1 MDSAQGKVESGE
13 NQESKRGRVRRL
25 LFEPLEEMGFRKNGM
40 VKAEDHKSK
49 MDRLAD
55 NLAYMSDQS
64 LGALCE
70 MLRSKGQGRDRMF
83 WPVPATIYGL
93 AELVEPTPI
102 EELPNLL
109 SWFRSVEGPKAMKAG
124 TLVETW
130 IYFHKFKRPPQA
142 AHAQIARDAADH
154 QRKCERVRDRG
165 ASGRASA
172 EELHWLDRYEKRLA
186 YCEAIVLGKTEGK
199 AA

>member
-1 MDSAQGKVESGE
+1 MSGE
-13 NQESKRGRVRRL
+13 NQESKRGRVRRI
-25 LFEPLEEMGFRKNGM
+25 LFEPLEEMGFRKNGT
-40 VKAEDHKSK
+40 VKADDHKSK

-64 LGALCE
+64 LGVLCE

-83 WPVPATIYGL
+83 WPLPATIYGL
-93 AELVEPTPI
+93 AELVEPTPL

-109 SWFRSVEGPKAMKAG
+109 SWFRSIEGPKALKAG

-130 IYFHKFKRPPQA
+130 AYFHKYKRPPQMA
-142 AHAQIARDAADH
+142 GMQIQRDADDH
-154 QRKCERVRDRG
+154 ARKCERVRDRAARG
-165 ASGRASA
+165 VADPA
-172 EELHWLDRYEKRLA
+172 ELHWLDRYEKRLA
-186 YCEAIVLGKTEGK
+186 YCRAIVLGTAEGE